1 MDLKEILKQ
10 FNLNKKEAS
19 IYLAAL
25 ELGTTTASEIAKKA
39 QIQRTYFYDLS
50 NRLIELGLFRQ
61 VRKEKKRMF
70 IALKPRELLELQQHK
85 LKQLEKALPEFEAIH
100 NTSGQKPKVFYY
112 DGLEGMTQINHD
124 ALKYKGERVAFTTP
138 SFWTKEQEKIGNEF
152 MKQRAALSDSN
163 RLRIISEVSQET
175 IDLKKRDKKE
185 LRETR
190 MLPSDVFNSK
200 VAIKMYGNHTSI
212 VDYKENFGF
221 IIESS
226 EIAKTLKMIFE
237 IIWSSGKII
246 E

>member
-1 MDLKEILKQ
+1 MDLKEILRQ

-25 ELGTTTASEIAKKA
+25 ELGITTASEIAKKA

-50 NRLIELGLFRQ
+50 RGLIKLGLLKQ
-61 VRKEKKRMF
+61 ISKGKKRMF
-70 IALKPRELLELQQHK
+70 NALKPEELLELQKQR

-112 DGLEGMTQINHD
+112 EGLDGMIQINDD
-124 ALKYKGERVAFTTP
+124 ALRYQGERVAFTTP
-138 SFWTKEQEKIGNEF
+138 SFWTKEQEKIGKEF
-152 MKQRAALSDSN
+152 MKKRTALGN
-163 RLRIISEVSQET
+163 KIRVIGEVSEEAF
-175 IDLKKRDKKE
+175 DLKKRDKEE

-190 MLPSDVFNSK
+190 MLPKDIFSSK
-200 VAIKMYGNHTSI
+200 VAIKIYGNHTSI

-226 EIAKTLKMIFE
+226 EVAKTLKMIFE
-237 IIWSSGKII
+237 IVWNSGKIV